1 MENLDLQQ
9 LKILFFVLIGIIF
22 VTLVALVV
30 YVIIAN
36 RRERAK
42 LAQTYEEAKLAP
54 RSELQV
60 TGRFLSL
67 VRDQA
72 GEPLQVEV
80 GGTKYR
86 ALADIKDA
94 QVKRQ
99 VVTAA
104 MELIQFT
111 GVLGDDVRMPAPI
124 EKTHSWR
131 EDLREGSQE
140 ELKRIQ
146 TTPAEQEVPPAPK
159 EIEERFLSLLA
170 EIGQPVPTPEK
181 PSILGAVRQRMA
193 SKTSDSDQH
202 RTFVDDIEAIVQRRV
217 QLIPA
222 LARRDL
228 HVRPGPG
235 GTVCFVF
242 EGQEYDSLEQVP
254 NLTARQLIKDAIQE
268 WDETT

>member
-1 MENLDLQQ
+1 MINLDLQRLQ
-9 LKILFFVLIGIIF
+9 ILFFVLIGTIF
-22 VTLVALVV
+22 VTLVALILYVV
-30 YVIIAN
+30 IAN

-60 TGRFLSL
+60 TGRFMSL
-67 VRDQA
+67 VRDRA
-72 GEPLQVEV
+72 GEPLQVEF

-86 ALADIKDA
+86 ALADIKDT

-99 VVTAA
+99 VVAAA

-111 GVLGDDVRMPAPI
+111 GVLGGDVRMPAPI

-140 ELKRIQ
+140 ELKRIR
-146 TTPAEQEVPPAPK
+146 TTPAEPEVLPAPK
-159 EIEERFLSLLA
+159 EIEERFLNLLA

-181 PSILGAVRQRMA
+181 PSIIGAVRQRMA
-193 SKTSDSDQH
+193 KTSDADQR

-217 QLIPA
+217 ALIQA
-222 LARRDL
+222 LAGRDL
-228 HVRPGPG
+228 HVRPGSG
-235 GTVCFVF
+235 GAVRFVF
-242 EGQEYDSLEQVP
+242 EGQEYDNLEQVP